1 MLVETFVPHS
11 GRHTVN
17 HFKELQGS
25 PETKSNVW
33 VFELTMLGWLL
44 IFCSALYT
52 YGVVV
57 AALAAVEAPNAD
69 VHSSLNA
76 NSDHDKPVDGM
87 EPAPGDAT
95 SKPIT
100 TDLHTAENHLRQH
113 AGYWYR
119 YRGLSM
125 ALTHRLVKV
134 VLFHIAPLQYTN
146 VFGWFVYNAVIETL
160 LSNLHVALLHIII
173 SRPSPKRF
181 YQRIPGFSSWIQIAP
196 IAALSSVA
204 TSADFYLPLGL
215 IRLFGKLDGSHPIPM
230 ARGLCEIAIIL
241 ISTALL
247 YFAAVA
253 PARAIFI
260 RVAASMLPEQDQPI
274 VAFDRTFGGKVV
286 PVVLGGSGKV
296 SISDAWS
303 SFDWAARVRYLK
315 VLAKVFA
322 LEVVCWFFLIP
333 FVLPMDSALNIHFIA

>member
-1 MLVETFVPHS
+1 MT
-11 GRHTVN
+11 
-17 HFKELQGS
+17 
-25 PETKSNVW
+25 SNA
-33 VFELTMLGWLL
+33 
-44 IFCSALYT
+44 IYT

-57 AALAAVEAPNAD
+57 ATLAAIEAPNAD
-69 VHSSLNA
+69 AYNSLNA
-76 NSDHDKPVDGM
+76 NSDHDKPAGGM
-87 EPAPGDAT
+87 EPALGDAT

-100 TDLHTAENHLRQH
+100 TDLQTAEKHLRQH
-113 AGYWYR
+113 TGCWYR

-134 VLFHIAPLQYTN
+134 FLIRIAPLQDTN
-146 VFGWFVYNAVIETL
+146 LFGWFVYNAVIETL

-181 YQRIPGFSSWIQIAP
+181 YQRIPGLSSWIQIAP

-215 IRLFGKLDGSHPIPM
+215 IRFFGERDGSHAIPK
-230 ARGLCEIAIIL
+230 ATGLCEIVIIL

-260 RVAASMLPEQDQPI
+260 RVAASMLPEQDKPI
-274 VAFDRTFGGKVV
+274 VAFDRTFGGKVI

-296 SISDAWS
+296 SIPDAWR
-303 SFDWAARVRYLK
+303 SFHWAARVRYLNAF
-315 VLAKVFA
+315 AKAFA
-322 LEVVCWFFLIP
+322 LQVVCWFLLVL
-333 FVLPMDSALNIHFIA
+333 FVLPLDFDAKSAMNINFLA